1 MSPWGRLYFERRPSL
16 YYFSSGG
23 LILQRRH
30 YCYFCYVS
38 SGERSNSP
46 FHSELLHS
54 NTTPPSHSKA
64 LSYGTV
70 APLPPPTLSYD
81 TVAPLPPPTLSDDFD
96 STTVATLLP
105 PTQRF
110 DPRVKVHDEECL
122 SSKIAGE
129 EGEGALPNLAP
140 VGTGTEQLIQSAQE
154 VDNEQAVTGAPK
166 FDKIGEKQVTN
177 EMEGNMKNQA
187 GNIQEKGSSIAVC
200 EAPSIVEQVDGVEQV
215 NSSIPL
221 VGSSKKKG
229 LGERISVHSR
239 VSNVSYSFY
248 KSLSSW
254 IEKVKQHLSYNEG
267 KLLVLEEARKEAVGF
282 FQKTIE
288 EMGWEEYEKR
298 SEETK
303 GEKEGVISGE
313 NGEEGECEGEEEECE
328 NEGYLESSNA
338 WIDELEELTGVKW
351 VNGVLME
358 IKSYMDVVYD
368 NEQWIHVEDIDAMAL
383 KACIIL
389 MEMDK
394 ADPSGGC
401 LGPDTKL
408 GCQLRANQE
417 RLGGKLCRWA
427 WRAYGPGYDE

>member
-1 MSPWGRLYFERRPSL
+1 
-16 YYFSSGG
+16 
-23 LILQRRH
+23 
-30 YCYFCYVS
+30 
-38 SGERSNSP
+38 
-46 FHSELLHS
+46 
-54 NTTPPSHSKA
+54 
-64 LSYGTV
+64 
-70 APLPPPTLSYD
+70 
-81 TVAPLPPPTLSDDFD
+81 
-96 STTVATLLP
+96 
-105 PTQRF
+105 
-110 DPRVKVHDEECL
+110 
-122 SSKIAGE
+122 
-129 EGEGALPNLAP
+129 
-140 VGTGTEQLIQSAQE
+140 
-154 VDNEQAVTGAPK
+154 
-166 FDKIGEKQVTN
+166 
-177 EMEGNMKNQA
+177 MEGNMKNQA
-187 GNIQEKGSSIAVC
+187 GNIQEKGSSIAVR

-221 VGSSKKKG
+221 AGSSKKKG

-254 IEKVKQHLSYNEG
+254 IEKVKQHLSYNER

-427 WRAYGPGYDE
+427 WRAYGPGLPLLISPVLESMEVDLSDLELLELLSEKIAGVPTRILEVPFAYEYSPELLPHWMENVPYYYCFTDKSEIHFQADLRDPDLEELTVAPEDMDAPDFSREHPRNIAKRRRFE

>member
-1 MSPWGRLYFERRPSL
+1 MEITTESKSDEEAIDMDVDNPPF
-16 YYFSSGG
+16 GG
-23 LILQRRH
+23 GNGNYHLTKLAAGANI
-30 YCYFCYVS
+30 Y
-38 SGERSNSP
+38 
-46 FHSELLHS
+46 
-54 NTTPPSHSKA
+54 
-64 LSYGTV
+64 
-70 APLPPPTLSYD
+70 
-81 TVAPLPPPTLSDDFD
+81 
-96 STTVATLLP
+96 LP
-105 PTQRF
+105 PTPSIFACLLRSPLPCL
-110 DPRVKVHDEECL
+110 PRGGFTL
-122 SSKIAGE
+122 SAALASTTSHPGALSFSGVTTVTSAMSRE

-140 VGTGTEQLIQSAQE
+140 VGIGTEQLIQSAQE

-221 VGSSKKKG
+221 AGSSKKKG
-229 LGERISVHSR
+229 LGERISVYSR
-239 VSNVSYSFY
+239 
-248 KSLSSW
+248 
-254 IEKVKQHLSYNEG
+254 
-267 KLLVLEEARKEAVGF
+267 
-282 FQKTIE
+282 KTIE

-298 SEETK
+298 SDEVVDKDISVFWDRIQLVEETQ
-303 GEKEGVISGE
+303 GEKGGGGGVISGE

-368 NEQWIHVEDIDAMAL
+368 NEQRIHVEDVDAMAL
-383 KACIIL
+383 KTCIIL

-401 LGPDTKL
+401 LGPDTKF